1 MFYPRTFLAFAT
13 MLFPFSVSY
22 SQVIDIDKN
31 SVDAQAWVI
40 YDAQSKQII
49 ASDQQDVQRA
59 PASLTKIMVAYLM
72 LEAIREGRYS
82 LEQKLT
88 VPESVKSIDV
98 LESKMDLKA
107 GEQVSIHDLL
117 TGLIVMSANDAALTI
132 ADNLGNKDSQK
143 FIELMNQSA
152 VKLGMKNT
160 HFANA
165 SGITMDGHYSTAHDM
180 AILSDAI
187 INTTPEY
194 LNFAK
199 LQQFQF
205 KNSTHEATNLLLKR
219 DNTIDGLKTGYTE
232 AAGYNFAVTANRI
245 DPNTKQNRRI
255 IVVILGTKS
264 KQQRA
269 DIAQHLLNIAYTYT
283 QNQPILANSQKLA
296 RIPIVNGQ
304 YNYYPVYL
312 QPQQNIQTLSLLP
325 TAQVLDLKKYD
336 VNKQRFVLNEKPLVT
351 IEPTTKPEGLQFDV
365 KLQQQQL
372 NAPMQQQNMPLLT
385 LQVKQFDQIILENHI
400 SQTIQLQPET
410 WWQSIVR
417 KLSAF
422 FQGEKNTTATIY
434 PINT

>member
-325 TAQVLDLKKYD
+325 TAQVLGLKKYD

>member
-160 HFANA
+160 YFANA